1 MQLLAPVSYL
11 QASRAE
17 IEARTNGCGPE
28 GWRGDIVADLDSLA
42 GLDIS
47 DPCRVHDWMYG
58 EGGSDDDRLTAD
70 IMLYLNI
77 AALVLRAGGPLAPV
91 RMAGAA
97 AMYLAVR
104 AGGAAHWSLTA

>member
-1 MQLLAPVSYL
+1 MELLAPEAYRA
-11 QASRAE
+11 ASRAE
-17 IEARTNGCGPE
+17 IEARTNGCGPQ

-47 DPCRVHDWMYG
+47 EPCRVHDWMYG
-58 EGGSDDDRLTAD
+58 IGGTFEERLTAD

-77 AALVLRAGGPLAPV
+77 AALVLRTGGPLAPV

-97 AMYLAVR
+97 AMYVAVR
-104 AGGAAHWSLTA
+104 AGGAAHWQEAA